1 MDTTSLKER
10 SLKTLT
16 RVKHV
21 ITLFFKSTINLF
33 SKRDLVII
41 AFFTILGIGGVF
53 AAGRV
58 VLTQTDSQ
66 GAGYSAVTA
75 CDPNVTINKDITF
88 DSTLSRYVI
97 STISITDVNQSYIS
111 GCGNQ
116 IMELA
121 LPLNGGV
128 TYASWT
134 IPSSTFTNG
143 VFTFGASNSS
153 TGITYRAYTTLT
165 PIDVEYSFASAAI
178 NTRAS
183 ARAVTNGPVYDLLKD
198 DGFTTAGQD
207 ASSSNITFA
216 LALSCGTL
224 TVDTTQPGVSTAL
237 TALTAPLGYVKN
249 NGTSIGVN
257 GINSAAYLGYKGTVA
272 NINIVLP
279 WISYV
284 WKSDCTNPV
293 PTFQGAIWDA
303 QPAGV
308 TSPIAW
314 NFTENGHYYQYV
326 NPTNVTWTAAYTAI
340 TGLTPSNTATAA
352 ELPSTTRSYSACS
365 FKLFGLCGYFAT
377 VQTPGENT
385 FLTQKVG
392 MAGAWLG
399 ANDRTTRTSSKS
411 FKWIDPV
418 APEYNKVFSTGTKC
432 ATQSSPSYAISTLY
446 YSRVGCEGWQR
457 PNAMSEIASPYS
469 VNGKNYEF
477 ENWTNGEPNNYQPTG
492 IMANSCGTGCGG
504 EQVLQFVAGGTGLWN
519 DYPENKDAQKLG
531 YIVEFGDSTASG
543 EARVGGGSKTG
554 VISWRY

>member
-1 MDTTSLKER
+1 MNTTSLKER

-21 ITLFFKSTINLF
+21 ITLFLENTINLF

-153 TGITYRAYTTLT
+153 TGITYRAYTTLN

-198 DGFTTAGQD
+198 NGFTTAGQD

-216 LALSCGTL
+216 LSLSCGTL
-224 TVDTTQPGVSTAL
+224 TVDTTQPGVSDAL
-237 TALTAPLGYVKN
+237 DALTAPTGYVKN
-249 NGTSIGVN
+249 NGTSTGIDGVT
-257 GINSAAYLGYKGTVA
+257 SAALLGYRGTVV
-272 NINIVLP
+272 NINKVLP
-279 WISYV
+279 WISYA

-314 NFTENGHYYQYV
+314 NFSENGHYYQYV
-326 NPTNVTWTAAYTAI
+326 NPTNVTWTAAYNAI

-352 ELPSTTRSYSACS
+352 ELPSNTRSYSDCS
-365 FKLFGLCGYFAT
+365 FKLFGMCGYFAT

-418 APEYNKVFSTGTKC
+418 APEYNKVFSVGT
-432 ATQSSPSYAISTLY
+432 TSDGSGWSPTSGRSTAVSYT
-446 YSRVGCEGWQR
+446 
-457 PNAMSEIASPYS
+457 
-469 VNGKNYEF
+469 VNGITYRY
-477 ENWTNGEPNNYQPTG
+477 ENWNQSEPNNYQPTG

-504 EQVLQFVAGGTGLWN
+504 EQVLQFVAGGTGIWN

-554 VISWRY
+554 LITWHY

>member
-1 MDTTSLKER
+1 MDTTSLKEK
-10 SLKTLT
+10 SIKTLT
-16 RVKHV
+16 RAIYA
-21 ITLFFKSTINLF
+21 ITFFLKNTVYLF
-33 SKRDLVII
+33 SKRDFAII

-58 VLTQTDSQ
+58 VLTPTESQ

-88 DSTLSRYVI
+88 DLTLSRYVI

-143 VFTFGASNSS
+143 VFTFGASDSS
-153 TGITYRAYTTLT
+153 TGITYRAYTTLN

-183 ARAVTNGPVYDLLKD
+183 ARAVTNGPIYDLLKD
-198 DGFTTAGQD
+198 NGFTTADQD

-216 LALSCGTL
+216 LSLSCGTL
-224 TVDTTQPGVSTAL
+224 TVDTTQPGVSAAL
-237 TALTAPLGYVKN
+237 DALTAPTGYVKN
-249 NGTSIGVN
+249 NGTSIGIN
-257 GINSAAYLGYKGTVA
+257 GVTSAAFLGYRGTVA
-272 NINIVLP
+272 NINKVLP

-284 WKSDCTNPV
+284 GKSDCTNPV

-303 QPAGV
+303 QPTGV
-308 TSPIAW
+308 ISPIAW
-314 NFTENGHYYQYV
+314 NFSENGHYYQYV
-326 NPTNVTWTAAYTAI
+326 NPTSVTWTDAYTAI
-340 TGLTPSNTATAA
+340 TGLTASTTVTAS

-365 FKLFGLCGYFAT
+365 FKLFGMCGYYAT
-377 VQTPGENT
+377 VQTPGENS
-385 FLTQKVG
+385 FITQKVG
-392 MAGAWLG
+392 TAGAWLG
-399 ANDRTTRTSSKS
+399 AGDRTTRASTKS

-418 APEYNKVFSTGTKC
+418 APEYNKIFSVGTTSDGTGWNPASGRST
-432 ATQSSPSYAISTLY
+432 AVSYT
-446 YSRVGCEGWQR
+446 
-457 PNAMSEIASPYS
+457 
-469 VNGKNYEF
+469 VNGVTYRY
-477 ENWTNGEPNNYQPTG
+477 ENWNNSEPNNFQPTG
-492 IMANSCGTGCGG
+492 VMANSCGTGCGG
-504 EQVLQFVAGGTGLWN
+504 EQVLQIVAGGNGYWN
-519 DYPENKDAQKLG
+519 DYPENKTDVKLG
-531 YIVEFGDSTASG
+531 YIVEYGDSTASG